1 MLIINDPSGEIETD
15 VWQMVVETL
24 DGGDAETQFVAQ
36 LILIIGEGFN
46 EVSIDLN
53 NELTDEVSEAG
64 DY

>member
-1 MLIINDPSGEIETD
+1 
-15 VWQMVVETL
+15 MVVETL

>member
-24 DGGDAETQFVAQ
+24 DEGDAETQFVAQ